1 MVEQSAINNRLEQID
16 SNYQLVIVGGGVY
29 GAALCWEATH
39 RGVKTL
45 LVEQDDYACGASS
58 NSLKTI
64 HGGLRSLQS
73 LNIKAVIKGIRE
85 RSIFLKIAPNY
96 VKQLACILPTTGS
109 LMKSKPVVG
118 MGLLLYNMLCQIT
131 SLFSTNDRKLPNARL
146 LSLSEFLNRASRI
159 NPEGITGGAVWY
171 DAQVTNTERLVWQF
185 IKSAM
190 KKGAVAVNHT
200 VALKHE
206 YNQSTGRHSVLIRDQ
221 LTGLEK
227 KVTTSAIVDCS
238 AAWNYIKHCLPSADH
253 DEDLTFLK
261 SVNIIVRKKIF
272 DNAVGASVKIDK
284 TGSSRLY
291 FLSPWRDCTMIGTW
305 YSKVENYPEN
315 SFSYAEAG
323 GCIDE
328 INTLFNQKLLDV
340 DDICNVHIGF
350 LPAKNNQHSDPLT
363 LDKNLY
369 SNYQFKDWSE
379 QAGMNGVY
387 SLRGT
392 KYTLA
397 RYDAMQVID
406 RLAKTM
412 KWEVTASQSDCLP
425 IFQSGTVP
433 DHSYSLPDE
442 IVSHLLMNYGADIEH
457 VLSYI
462 SKNPELAELIP
473 GTQYHI
479 SAEINYVVFHEQ
491 VLTLCDLLKRRMD
504 IGDRAIPELKTVNYC
519 ALIMQRLLLWS
530 DEVLKAQVSEFY
542 ASYPGFLTHQR
553 TAVVGEHASHT
564 TESDEKDSTY

>member
-1 MVEQSAINNRLEQID
+1 MAEQLTINNRLEQID
-16 SNYQLVIVGGGVY
+16 SNYQLVIIGGGVY
-29 GAALCWEATH
+29 GAALCWEAAH
-39 RGVKTL
+39 RGIKVL

-96 VKQLACILPTTGS
+96 VKPLPCLLPTTGW
-109 LMKSKPVVG
+109 LMKSKIVVG

-131 SLFSTNDRKLPNARL
+131 SLFCANDRKIPNARI
-146 LSLSEFLNRASRI
+146 LSLGEFLNRASKI
-159 NPEGITGGAVWY
+159 NPEGITGGALWV

-185 IKSAM
+185 IKSAI

-200 VALKHE
+200 IALKLTHD
-206 YNQSTGRHSVLIRDQ
+206 QSDGRHSVLIRDQ
-221 LTGLEK
+221 ITGFEK
-227 KVTTSAIVDCS
+227 TVTTSAIVDSS
-238 AAWNYIKHCLPSADH
+238 AAWNFIKHCLPTA
-253 DEDLTFLK
+253 EQNENLTFLK
-261 SVNIIVRKKIF
+261 SVNIIVKKKVF
-272 DNAVGASVKIDK
+272 DNAVGASVKTEK

-315 SFSYAEAG
+315 SFSYAEASD
-323 GCIDE
+323 CIDE
-328 INTLFNQKLLDV
+328 INTLFSEKLLHT

-363 LDKNLY
+363 LDQNLF
-369 SNYQFKDWSE
+369 SNYQLKDWSG
-379 QAGMNGVY
+379 QAGMDGVY

-397 RYDAMQVID
+397 RYDAKQVVD
-406 RLAKTM
+406 RLAKTL
-412 KWEVTASQSDCLP
+412 KWKVAVSQSDHLP
-425 IFQSGTVP
+425 IYQAGTVP
-433 DHSYSLPDE
+433 DNSYSLSDE
-442 IVSHLLMNYGADIEH
+442 IVSHLLMNYGADTEQ

-462 SKNPELAELIP
+462 RKDPELAELIP

-479 SAEINYVVFHEQ
+479 LAEINYVVFNEQ

-530 DEVLKAQVSEFY
+530 DDVLKAQISEFY
-542 ASYPGFLTHQR
+542 ASYPEFLTHQR
-553 TAVVGEHASHT
+553 TVNI
-564 TESDEKDSTY
+564 

>member
-1 MVEQSAINNRLEQID
+1 MAEQSAINNRLEQID
-16 SNYQLVIVGGGVY
+16 TDYQLVIVGGGVY
-29 GAALCWEATH
+29 GAALCWEAAH
-39 RGVKTL
+39 RGIKVL

-85 RSIFLKIAPNY
+85 RSVFLKIAPNY
-96 VKQLACILPTTGS
+96 VKSLHCILPTTGW

-118 MGLLLYNMLCQIT
+118 MGFLLYNILCQLNF
-131 SLFSTNDRKLPNARL
+131 LFSENGRKLPRARL
-146 LSLSEFLNRASRI
+146 LSRREFLNRASKI
-159 NPEGITGGAVWY
+159 NPEGITGGALWY

-200 VALKHE
+200 VALKHK
-206 YNQSTGRHSVLIRDQ
+206 YDQSDGRHSVLIRDQ
-221 LTGLEK
+221 ISGQEK
-227 KVTTSAIVDCS
+227 TVTTSAIVDSS
-238 AAWNYIKHCLPSADH
+238 AAWNFIKHCLPPA
-253 DEDLTFLK
+253 EQNENLTFLK
-261 SVNIIVRKKIF
+261 SVNIIVKKKIF
-272 DNAVGASVKIDK
+272 DNAVGASVKAEK

-291 FLSPWRDCTMIGTW
+291 FFSPWRDCTMIGTW

-315 SFSYAEAG
+315 SFSYAEAS

-350 LPAKNNQHSDPLT
+350 LPAKNNQHGNTLPL
-363 LDKNLY
+363 DQNLF
-369 SNYQFKDWSE
+369 SNYQFKDWSGLP
-379 QAGMNGVY
+379 GMDSVY

-397 RYDAMQVID
+397 RYDAKQVID

-412 KWEVTASQSDCLP
+412 KWKVATSQSDCLP
-425 IFQSGTVP
+425 IYQAGTVP
-433 DHSYSLPDE
+433 GQNYSLSDE
-442 IVSHLLMNYGADIEH
+442 IISHLLMNYGEDIEQ
-457 VLSYI
+457 VLGYI
-462 SKNPELAELIP
+462 RKNSELAALIP

-479 SAEINYVVFHEQ
+479 TAEINYVVFHEQ
-491 VLTLCDLLKRRMD
+491 ALTLCDLLKRRMD
-504 IGDRAIPELKTVNYC
+504 TGDCAPPDLKTAQYC
-519 ALIMQRLLLWS
+519 AKAMQRLLFWS
-530 DEVLKAQVSEFY
+530 DEVMQTQISVLY
-542 ASYPGFLTHQR
+542 ASYPAFLLSKSSLGSNDYQLDVPPSN
-553 TAVVGEHASHT
+553 A
-564 TESDEKDSTY
+564 